1 MSPVGGSDTNKATNF
16 LAEVPWADIREAHLG
31 VSQSIAQRCGCV
43 ISRDPWPA
51 LVLLFPKQFQG
62 DRIGRI
68 HGLHPICRN
77 LDHLVLC
84 VLLRGESAQQQ
95 MGTSSTILD
104 TGYDHFD
111 AGVWFLGTSR
121 DLMAT
126 RCERL
131 SRSI

>member
-1 MSPVGGSDTNKATNF
+1 MSPVGGSDTNKATCF
-16 LAEVPWADIREAHLG
+16 LPKLPWADMREAHLG
-31 VSQSIAQRCGCV
+31 VSQSIAQRCGWV
-43 ISRDPWPA
+43 ISRDPWSA
-51 LVLLFPKQFQG
+51 LVLLFPKQCQG

-68 HGLHPICRN
+68 YGLHPICRN
-77 LDHLVLC
+77 LGHLVLC
-84 VLLRGESAQQQ
+84 ALLRGESAQRQ

-111 AGVWFLGTSR
+111 AGVWLLGTSR

-126 RCERL
+126 RSERL